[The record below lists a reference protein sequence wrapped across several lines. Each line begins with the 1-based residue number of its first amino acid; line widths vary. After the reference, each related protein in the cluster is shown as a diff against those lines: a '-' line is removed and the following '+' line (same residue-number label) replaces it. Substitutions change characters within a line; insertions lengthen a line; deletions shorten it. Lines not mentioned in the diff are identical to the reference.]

1 MVYELECRKKRKNT
15 TSPLHE
21 REKETLRIELTKN
34 GVRERKREQE
44 KSKRKDKEA
53 TDYNQCSIERTKS
66 FSETETKKSRQ
77 EATGN
82 WQLPA
87 EVGAPHKVLETVFQ
101 DLDTRPSWIESN
113 VFALDV
119 GNTTLGWMNIGNR
132 STTNM
137 PKAGSKFK
145 ARYVRSRPRQDEPLR
160 WVESCSKL
168 NCR

>member
-1 MVYELECRKKRKNT
+1 MNLSAGKKEKNI

-44 KSKRKDKEA
+44 KRKDKEA
-53 TDYNQCSIERTKS
+53 TDHNQCSIERTKS

-119 GNTTLGWMNIGNR
+119 GNTTLG
-132 STTNM
+132 
-137 PKAGSKFK
+137 
-145 ARYVRSRPRQDEPLR
+145 
-160 WVESCSKL
+160 
-168 NCR
+168 

>member
-1 MVYELECRKKRKNT
+1 MNLSAGKKEKKT

-44 KSKRKDKEA
+44 KRKRKDKEA
-53 TDYNQCSIERTKS
+53 TDHNQCSIERTKS

-113 VFALDV
+113 VFVLDE
-119 GNTTLGWMNIGNR
+119 GNTTLG
-132 STTNM
+132 
-137 PKAGSKFK
+137 
-145 ARYVRSRPRQDEPLR
+145 
-160 WVESCSKL
+160 
-168 NCR
+168 